1 MEEEEETPHWNN
13 KKINLKCL
21 STFIGKQCFIFF
33 KRSFKIKPGDYKS
46 NIEGILNGYDDK
58 FINVTL
64 TDSIKVKKEIINKK
78 YNCLF
83 EIDNIL
89 SIAIEEE

>member
-1 MEEEEETPHWNN
+1 MEEEEKPHWNN
-13 KKINLKCL
+13 KKINLKYL

-33 KRSFKIKPGDYKS
+33 KRPVYIKPDDYKHH
-46 NIEGILNGYDDK
+46 IEGILNGYDDK

>member
-1 MEEEEETPHWNN
+1 MEEEEKPHWNN
-13 KKINLKCL
+13 KKINLKYL

-33 KRSFKIKPGDYKS
+33 KRPVYIKPGDYKQH
-46 NIEGILNGYDDK
+46 IEGILNGYDDK

>member
-13 KKINLKCL
+13 KKRNLKYL

-33 KRSFKIKPGDYKS
+33 KRSFKIKSGDYKS

-89 SIAIEEE
+89 SIAKEEE

>member
-1 MEEEEETPHWNN
+1 MEEEEEKPHWNN
-13 KKINLKCL
+13 KKINLKYL

-33 KRSFKIKPGDYKS
+33 KRFVYIKPGDHKS

>member
-33 KRSFKIKPGDYKS
+33 KRSFKIKSGDYKS

-89 SIAIEEE
+89 SISIEEE